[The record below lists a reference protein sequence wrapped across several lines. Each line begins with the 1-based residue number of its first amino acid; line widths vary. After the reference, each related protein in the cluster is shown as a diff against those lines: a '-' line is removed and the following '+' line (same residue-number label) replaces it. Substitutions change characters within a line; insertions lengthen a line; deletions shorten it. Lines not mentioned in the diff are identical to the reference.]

1 MATPSAQTLA
11 VLFEGFEPLPP
22 AIRKTLV
29 TAVTSDSR
37 SLKKGAVFV
46 AVHGGT
52 RDGHEFIPM
61 AERAGVALIVGE
73 TAPPA
78 GLKTPYIRVPDSR
91 WALARL
97 ASRFFGNP
105 SHSMKMIGVTGTSGK
120 TTTTYL
126 IETIL
131 QAAGEA
137 VGVIGTVNFRF
148 GDRIF
153 PSTHTT
159 PGAVELQRLLAEMR
173 DAGCTTV
180 VMEVSSHALKQ
191 GRSACVAFDAMVF
204 NNLSPEHLDFHP
216 DMEDYFQSKK
226 LLFTQGV
233 SDSIEAGK
241 KPVACVHIGDSYGRR
256 LDQELRVNPP
266 PGLIVKSF
274 GMEAEADVSGAA
286 LQFSV
291 DEISGKVAGITLRAP
306 LTGYFNA
313 QNLLGAMTAAMAAG
327 ASAQA
332 VSGGLDRLKGVPGR
346 LERVPNDRGMQV
358 LVDYAHKPD
367 ALEKVLKTLEKVKG
381 AGRLLTVFGCG
392 GDRDRT
398 KRPVM
403 GRLASELSDLCFVT
417 SDNPRTENP
426 ESILQEIVAGMQG
439 RPNFQVEIDRK
450 KAIEAAIRAARPGDI
465 VLIAG
470 KGHEDYQIISDPSS
484 PDGTRKVHFDDRE
497 VAADV
502 LTRLA

>member
-1 MATPSAQTLA
+1 MTPTTLEA
-11 VLFEGFEPLPP
+11 LFTGLDPLP
-22 AIRKTLV
+22 ASIRKTV
-29 TAVTSDSR
+29 ATAVTSDSR
-37 SLKKGAVFV
+37 SLQKGAVFV
-46 AVHGGT
+46 AVRGGT
-52 RDGHEFIPM
+52 RDGHEFISM
-61 AERAGVALIVGE
+61 ASQAGVSVIVGE
-73 TAPPA
+73 TEAPA
-78 GLKTPYIRVPDSR
+78 GLKTPYVRVPDSR
-91 WALARL
+91 WTLARL
-97 ASRFFGNP
+97 ASRFYGNP

-131 QAAGEA
+131 QAHGEA

-173 DAGCTTV
+173 GAGCTTV

-191 GRSACVAFDAMVF
+191 GRSACIAFDAMVF

-233 SDSIEAGK
+233 SDSVEAGK
-241 KPVACVHIGDSYGRR
+241 HPVACVHIGDSYGVR
-256 LDQELRVNPP
+256 LAQELRSETP
-266 PGLIVKSF
+266 PGLNVKTF
-274 GMEAEADVSGAA
+274 GMEPNADVSGAA

-291 DEISGKVAGITLRAP
+291 DEISGVAAGVPIRAP

-313 QNLLGAMTAAMAAG
+313 QNLLGAMTAAMAVG
-327 ASAQA
+327 APAQA
-332 VSGGLDRLKGVPGR
+332 VTNGLDRLKVVPGR

-367 ALEKVLKTLEKVKG
+367 ALEKVLKTLDKVKG
-381 AGRLLTVFGCG
+381 GGRLLTVFGCG

-426 ESILQEIVAGMQG
+426 EAILQEIVAGMQG

-470 KGHEDYQIISDPSS
+470 KGHEDYQIIADPTS